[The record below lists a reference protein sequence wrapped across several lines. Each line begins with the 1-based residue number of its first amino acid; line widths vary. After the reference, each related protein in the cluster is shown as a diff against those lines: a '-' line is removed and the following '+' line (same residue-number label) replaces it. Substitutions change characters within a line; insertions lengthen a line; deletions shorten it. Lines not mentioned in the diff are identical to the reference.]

1 MQVLLKT
8 DLIFVE
14 VEIASGPIVSHT
26 TYIIIHTGAP
36 LVILVIS
43 FLSLSSALPPEW
55 VSVILNLLKEWNNHP
70 HCSYF
75 GESSFIAASAD
86 QPLSLFIPPVMI
98 WSPLEQLQLVIPNGL
113 TCPQCG
119 ASNIKIY
126 ANGWRD
132 GSVKRLEPRKL
143 HGLSSTV
150 ILVTRMYKCEY
161 NHEIV
166 GYDAQI
172 LTQIPKDFIPFR
184 LWHRTSFTKELIGSQ
199 ITSGVPIKSIYQQLT
214 QNRHLAYFHRQKLVK
229 QLLPGNINV
238 PSFEEWISHV
248 PSIAPSRHSISSCFL
263 LQFWE
268 KEHLYLKHMQSMSLA
283 MNEEWLSCDHTFSSA
298 GTLAIRTVCCLCFQK
313 MQFQFWY

>member
-1 MQVLLKT
+1 MILLVFT
-8 DLIFVE
+8 CCNLW
-14 VEIASGPIVSHT
+14 S
-26 TYIIIHTGAP
+26 P
-36 LVILVIS
+36 L
-43 FLSLSSALPPEW
+43 SALPPEW
-55 VSVILNLLKEWNNHP
+55 VSVISNLIKELNSHP
-70 HCSYF
+70 YCSYF
-75 GESSFIAASAD
+75 GESSFIAHYSASAD

-98 WSPLEQLQLVIPNGL
+98 WSPLEQLQSVIPNGL
-113 TCPQCG
+113 MCPQCG
-119 ASNIKIY
+119 ASNVKVY

-143 HGLSSTV
+143 HGLSSAV

-184 LWHRTSFTKELIGSQ
+184 LWHRTGFTKELIDFISSQ
-199 ITSGVPIKSIYQQLT
+199 ITSGVPIKTIYQQLT
-214 QNRHLAYFHRQKLVK
+214 QKRHLTYFHRQKLVK
-229 QLLPGNINV
+229 HLLPGSINI
-238 PSFEEWISHV
+238 PSFEDWISHV

-268 KEHLYLKHMQSMSLA
+268 KEHLYLKHMQTMSVA

-298 GTLAIRTVCCLCFQK
+298 GMLAISTVCCLRIKNVISKFGIK
-313 MQFQFWY
+313 